1 MNRPCCFVCRCAVL
15 ELNVYLDAPQT
26 LLKVLKHFMS
36 TICSLIN
43 STSKL
48 GRVDE
53 RVAEGTFPTVSLE
66 PFDSLLDL
74 FATFRALNF
83 QR

>member
-1 MNRPCCFVCRCAVL
+1 MNRPCCFVCRRQAL

-26 LLKVLKHFMS
+26 PLKVLKHFMS
-36 TICSLIN
+36 TICSLVN

-48 GRVDE
+48 CCVDGRV
-53 RVAEGTFPTVSLE
+53 AKGTFPALSLE

-74 FATFRALNF
+74 FATIRALNF